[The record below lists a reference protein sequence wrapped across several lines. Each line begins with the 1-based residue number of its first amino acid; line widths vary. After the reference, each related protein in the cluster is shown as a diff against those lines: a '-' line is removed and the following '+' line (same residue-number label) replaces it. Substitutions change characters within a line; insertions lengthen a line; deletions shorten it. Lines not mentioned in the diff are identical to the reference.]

1 MNKKIIILAVV
12 ASIIIISILFAIFF
26 RLSDNK
32 TYVENETAISTTI
45 LIRDKIS
52 QYSNSSKLVDT
63 VIPEFQ
69 NLEDEFERTINL
81 KIHKELDEI
90 EVYKKATEGL
100 SQDEIGFF
108 TYETSYDRYNCGK
121 YISVVA
127 DQYIHIGN
135 GRPRI
140 QKKCYVINAETNAT
154 MTLMDVF
161 ENKLNYKKNIIA
173 EINKQAIDKNLELM
187 GGNGLTQ
194 LDDEQAF
201 YIKDNKIIIYFEA
214 SEIAATAVGELEFEM
229 PFEMKE
235 DKFI

>member
-1 MNKKIIILAVV
+1 
-12 ASIIIISILFAIFF
+12 
-26 RLSDNK
+26 
-32 TYVENETAISTTI
+32 
-45 LIRDKIS
+45 
-52 QYSNSSKLVDT
+52 
-63 VIPEFQ
+63 
-69 NLEDEFERTINL
+69 
-81 KIHKELDEI
+81 
-90 EVYKKATEGL
+90 
-100 SQDEIGFF
+100 
-108 TYETSYDRYNCGK
+108 
-121 YISVVA
+121 
-127 DQYIHIGN
+127 
-135 GRPRI
+135 
-140 QKKCYVINAETNAT
+140 